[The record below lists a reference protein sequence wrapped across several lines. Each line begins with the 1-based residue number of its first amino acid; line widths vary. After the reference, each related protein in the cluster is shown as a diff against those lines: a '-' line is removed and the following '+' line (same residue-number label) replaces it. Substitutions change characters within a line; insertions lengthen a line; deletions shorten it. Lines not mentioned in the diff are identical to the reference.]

1 MILTDTY
8 NNFIPFFSQFLY
20 TAGDADSVGKAMQIN
35 KKAKINNY
43 FKTTIPTYAGTIVNV
58 FTTE

>member
-8 NNFIPFFSQFLY
+8 NNFIPFFFQISY

-35 KKAKINNY
+35 KKAKINN
-43 FKTTIPTYAGTIVNV
+43 
-58 FTTE
+58 

>member
-8 NNFIPFFSQFLY
+8 NNFIPFFFQISY

-35 KKAKINNY
+35 NKAKINY
-43 FKTTIPTYAGTIVNV
+43 
-58 FTTE
+58 